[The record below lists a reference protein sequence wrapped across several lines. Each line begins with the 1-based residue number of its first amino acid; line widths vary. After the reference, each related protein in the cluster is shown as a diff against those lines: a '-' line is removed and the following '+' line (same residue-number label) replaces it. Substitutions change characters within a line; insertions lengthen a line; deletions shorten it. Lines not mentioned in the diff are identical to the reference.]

1 MYARGGRDVEGGGYG
16 NDTNSN
22 ILEQQNNDRISE
34 LSEQVARLKVNKEF
48 YFVSTRSMSSRVYI
62 VPFKYELHLVYLY
75 ETRENS
81 GYINVHYFV
90 NFLPLSSGSILN
102 NNNNITSLHHYYR
115 ALQLTSDQKLENRI
129 HYWIKWEKD
138 FFRRVI
144 CFRGVWQKL
153 VSC

>member
-62 VPFKYELHLVYLY
+62 VPFKYELHPVQLY
-75 ETRENS
+75 KTREYS
-81 GYINVHYFV
+81 DYINFYYLLTFFPYF
-90 NFLPLSSGSILN
+90 
-102 NNNNITSLHHYYR
+102 
-115 ALQLTSDQKLENRI
+115 
-129 HYWIKWEKD
+129 
-138 FFRRVI
+138 
-144 CFRGVWQKL
+144 L
-153 VSC
+153 VLF